1 MKICHKRL
9 IVMLK
14 DYLKISSERQLWHAF
29 FHWNDE
35 EDWARAFL
43 NYQRVKCLGGGG
55 LALLLQ
61 FLRFSVVRN
70 CLQDDSKGEEK
81 EENAMYSALF
91 LVLFRFFAA
100 NSTKRISITVL
111 LTSLCS
117 TTKLEEIRNRN
128 EDVPQI
134 FFLSLKLEGSSST
147 WRG

>member
-1 MKICHKRL
+1 M
-9 IVMLK
+9 
-14 DYLKISSERQLWHAF
+14 
-29 FHWNDE
+29 
-35 EDWARAFL
+35 
-43 NYQRVKCLGGGG
+43 GGGG

-147 WRG
+147 